1 MSPVSLGS
9 FVLIFLSSG
18 ARIAP
23 SATGTVYDLP
33 VRVSFISSA
42 LPDGAAAGDLPAFPD
57 VAATGGLAEL
67 LAGAAGAGLAM
78 FFLGVAGG
86 ADEPVFGI
94 QSPVDKIKFSANADT
109 GDNRRTSTGLR
120 RRLRALQRRDIHH
133 DLGIRGV

>member
-9 FVLIFLSSG
+9 FVRIFLSSG

-42 LPDGAAAGDLPAFPD
+42 LPDGAAADDLAAFPD
-57 VAATGGLAEL
+57 VPATGGLAEL
-67 LAGAAGAGLAM
+67 LAGAEGAGLAV
-78 FFLGVAGG
+78 FFLDVAGG

-94 QSPVDKIKFSANADT
+94 QSPVDK
-109 GDNRRTSTGLR
+109 
-120 RRLRALQRRDIHH
+120 
-133 DLGIRGV
+133 